1 MWRGY
6 LFLPLWWLIFA
17 LLVEFW
23 LISFLL
29 SFFCVASAGC
39 VAIRSLLSFWGLGGI
54 LPRNSRILE
63 FLNLEFLNLEFLI

>member
-1 MWRGY
+1 MMVFRREAGGMWRGY

-29 SFFCVASAGC
+29 SFFAAHPPF
-39 VAIRSLLSFWGLGGI
+39 AKFLGVRGY
-54 LPRNSRILE
+54 
-63 FLNLEFLNLEFLI
+63 FT